1 MKGGGSLFSY
11 ESVEVTGAHGER
23 VLLGK
28 FYGSCNNA
36 NTFTPGTPGEI
47 GSSP

>member
-11 ESVEVTGAHGER
+11 GSEVTGAHGER
-23 VLLGK
+23 VLFGK

-36 NTFTPGTPGEI
+36 NIFTPGTPGEI